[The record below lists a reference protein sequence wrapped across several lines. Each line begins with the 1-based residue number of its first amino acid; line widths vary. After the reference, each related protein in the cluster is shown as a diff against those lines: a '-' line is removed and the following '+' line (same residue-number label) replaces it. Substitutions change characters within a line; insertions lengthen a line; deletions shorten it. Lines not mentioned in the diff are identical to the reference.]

1 MNCLSNV
8 IYVDLFLV
16 NMWITEFI
24 SSIRM
29 FYEYSVFCLSCLP
42 LGAFSGI
49 CTVFGCCDFLT
60 EGVMAE
66 EILKC

>member
-16 NMWITEFI
+16 NMQITKFI
-24 SSIRM
+24 SSIKM
-29 FYEYSVFCLSCLP
+29 FYEYSVFCFSCLP

-49 CTVFGCCDFLT
+49 CALCLDTVT
-60 EGVMAE
+60 SQPRE
-66 EILKC
+66 